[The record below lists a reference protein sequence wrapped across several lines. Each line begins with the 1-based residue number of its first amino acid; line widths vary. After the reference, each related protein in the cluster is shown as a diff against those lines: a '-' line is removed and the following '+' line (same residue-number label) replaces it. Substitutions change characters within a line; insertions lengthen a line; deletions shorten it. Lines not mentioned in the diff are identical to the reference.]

1 MAGAI
6 AAGVARFIVMLSAQ
20 TDVFGVG
27 TTVIVGSRLV
37 AASCVMPGWIVPGGG
52 LAGISGVES
61 VKAAPLVGGPPGVEL
76 HMVVDEVPT
85 GDTGDMVPVVL
96 ATRDVGIVP
105 KGVDDAVVVDGVI
118 AAVPRAMDVETV
130 PDAIDTIGTDGMVMG
145 VKGRGGTVGGC
156 GAGMVVPKIS
166 VMNDVAGCADSVR
179 YGAVPLAVVDAEE
192 AANTAGIVGAAK
204 TDGSGPVA
212 LPVADVTETA
222 GVPGAICPIGAAQ
235 VTTVP
240 GVVGSDANGTG
251 ANVVPGVPGSVTA
264 ENGLGPLSGDVT
276 IVPGVVGRP
285 MAVVPIV
292 ETCARQALE
301 PASRAAIVNSKRRI
315 ASSPPPALP
324 NQVALFVPR
333 PCCLPPSPPSD

>member
-1 MAGAI
+1 M
-6 AAGVARFIVMLSAQ
+6 
-20 TDVFGVG
+20 
-27 TTVIVGSRLV
+27 
-37 AASCVMPGWIVPGGG
+37 GGG
-52 LAGISGVES
+52 
-61 VKAAPLVGGPPGVEL
+61 
-76 HMVVDEVPT
+76 
-85 GDTGDMVPVVL
+85 
-96 ATRDVGIVP
+96 
-105 KGVDDAVVVDGVI
+105 
-118 AAVPRAMDVETV
+118 
-130 PDAIDTIGTDGMVMG
+130 
-145 VKGRGGTVGGC
+145 
-156 GAGMVVPKIS
+156 GAGMVVSNIS
-166 VMNDVAGCADSVR
+166 VMNDVAGWADSVR
-179 YGAVPLAVVDAEE
+179 YGKPSLAVVDAEE
-192 AANTAGIVGAAK
+192 LAGAASNVGVAETAGS
-204 TDGSGPVA
+204 DPVVPTMA
-212 LPVADVTETA
+212 DMDVTETA

-315 ASSPPPALP
+315 ASSPPSAPP

-333 PCCLPPSPPSD
+333 PCCLPPIPPSD